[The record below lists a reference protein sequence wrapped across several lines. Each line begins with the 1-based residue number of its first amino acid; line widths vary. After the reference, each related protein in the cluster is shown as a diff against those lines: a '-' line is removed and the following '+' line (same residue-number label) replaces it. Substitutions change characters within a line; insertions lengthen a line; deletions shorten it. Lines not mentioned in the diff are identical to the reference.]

1 MYQVYHKNSNA
12 SSVKAWG
19 YNAIL
24 SNDSYWMEQGILD
37 EMSEI
42 IDDARETDDQAV
54 RTSLYEKAMG
64 YVLDLAVE
72 LPVYQRQQ
80 LYAYNANIIDS
91 SSFPEEINPYSSP
104 LDRMWE
110 IKFTDRVTSGGGSSN
125 AGLVIGCI
133 FAAVAV
139 IVTVSYFV
147 LPKELHEKIF
157 GKKKVPYV
165 IPAGEIDEEDMDA
178 YNKFIKRK

>member
-1 MYQVYHKNSNA
+1 
-12 SSVKAWG
+12 
-19 YNAIL
+19 
-24 SNDSYWMEQGILD
+24 
-37 EMSEI
+37 
-42 IDDARETDDQAV
+42 
-54 RTSLYEKAMG
+54 
-64 YVLDLAVE
+64 
-72 LPVYQRQQ
+72 
-80 LYAYNANIIDS
+80 
-91 SSFPEEINPYSSP
+91 
-104 LDRMWE
+104 MWE
-110 IKFTDRVTSGGGSSN
+110 IKFTDRVTSGSGSSN

-133 FAAVAV
+133 LAAVAV